1 MAIALAVFAALL
13 IGSADFFGG
22 IAARRGHVNAVAL
35 WSQLLGMF
43 AVLAAA
49 LVVAG
54 DPRGQDLLWGA
65 AAGVGSGLGVLFLY
79 IGFTLSRVSVVATVA
94 AVTAASIPVT
104 AAIVG
109 GERPNA
115 TTWVGL
121 GLGIAAIGLV
131 SYLPGSG
138 NNAGA
143 RIGLLYGL
151 ASGLAFGFMVI
162 AYDAAGDG
170 AGLWPVVP
178 ARISA
183 GVLLTVLAFGL
194 SRPLLPIRA
203 TWPVVIASGTLA
215 ALGLAAF
222 LAATQRAELAAIA
235 VIVGLFPAVTVVLAA
250 LFLNERLRPSQI
262 GGVIAA
268 LVAISLIAAG

>member
-1 MAIALAVFAALL
+1 MAIALAVLAALL

-35 WSQLLGMF
+35 WSQLLGTV

-49 LVVAG
+49 LTVTG
-54 DPRGQDLLWGA
+54 DPAGQDLLWGA
-65 AAGVGSGLGVLFLY
+65 AAGIGSGLGVLFLY
-79 IGFTLSRVSVVATVA
+79 LGFTVARVGVVATVA
-94 AVTAASIPVT
+94 AVTAASIPVS
-104 AAIVG
+104 AAIVA
-109 GERPNA
+109 GERPSGV
-115 TTWVGL
+115 TWAGL
-121 GLGIAAIGLV
+121 LLGIGAIGLV
-131 SYLPGSG
+131 SYAPRAGGQG
-138 NNAGA
+138 NS
-143 RIGLLYGL
+143 RLGLLLGL
-151 ASGLAFGFMVI
+151 AAGLAFGFMVI

-178 ARISA
+178 ARVSA
-183 GVLLTVLAFGL
+183 GVLLAVVALAM

-203 TWPVVIASGTLA
+203 TWGPVITSGTLA

-222 LAATQRAELAAIA
+222 VAATQRAELAAVA

-250 LFLNERLRPSQI
+250 TFLHERLRPTQI

-268 LVAISLIAAG
+268 LVAITLIAAG

>member
-1 MAIALAVFAALL
+1 MAVALAVFAAVL

-22 IAARRGHVNAVAL
+22 IAARRGNVHAVAL
-35 WSQLLGMF
+35 WSQLLGTI
-43 AVLAAA
+43 AVLLAA
-49 LVVAG
+49 LVVTG
-54 DPRGQDLLWGA
+54 DPAGQDLLWGA

-79 IGFTLSRVSVVATVA
+79 IGFTVSRVGVVATVA
-94 AVTAASIPVT
+94 AVIAASIPVS
-104 AAIVG
+104 AAIIG
-109 GERPNA
+109 GERPTPA
-115 TTWVGL
+115 TWVGL
-121 GLGIAAIGLV
+121 VLGIAAIGLV

-138 NNAGA
+138 TTASSQG
-143 RIGLLYGL
+143 GLLYGL

-178 ARISA
+178 ARVSA
-183 GVLLTVLAFGL
+183 GALLSLVALGL

-203 TWPVVIASGTLA
+203 TWPAVVASGTLA
-215 ALGLAAF
+215 ALGLASF

-250 LFLNERLRPSQI
+250 MFLHERLRPSQVA
-262 GGVIAA
+262 GVAAA
-268 LVAISLIAAG
+268 LLAIALISAG